1 MASDGSKWG
10 DVDEGTLRF
19 EVVKAKISWGTYFR
33 DLMRPRFGGG
43 FENYSGRGPS
53 VVAQNTYGQKRVI
66 AVFKTLKEANEKAV
80 VIEDELK
87 SLGTVTWCER
97 YDVPLAFVAGDTDPS
112 PTTG

>member
-1 MASDGSKWG
+1 
-10 DVDEGTLRF
+10 VDEGTLRF
-19 EVVKAKISWGTYFR
+19 EVGQAKKISWGSYFR

-53 VVAQNTYGQKRVI
+53 VIVQNACGQKLVV
-66 AVFKTLKEANEKAV
+66 AVCKTLKEANEKAV
-80 VIEDELK
+80 VIEHELK
-87 SLGTVTWCER
+87 DLGAAAWCER